1 MCIAVCYVWWCMY
14 VDVCYVWV
22 VHVCCVLCVGGV
34 HMLCV
39 YSVCVLFDES
49 TLKQRHISMME

>member
-1 MCIAVCYVWWCMY
+1 M
-14 VDVCYVWV
+14 
-22 VHVCCVLCVGGV
+22 LCVGGV